1 MAVDSFYSF
10 CELCKTLADE
20 PSYNNKT
27 AIIKKFII
35 SKSSKGKYD
44 GDLVLFAKLL
54 LPGVEK
60 RIYNL
65 KDKQL
70 LKHTSQIFE
79 ADLEEMKLHLEGQ
92 GVVSN
97 TIQEFF
103 NKSCS
108 TVIPLKR
115 SILSLQEV
123 DGYLEELS
131 NVTKEEA
138 QIKVLTKIC
147 KRCTAENLCFI
158 IKLIKHDLRMNT
170 GPKHFFDALDSSA
183 YALFQAS
190 SDLKSVIEKWTQ
202 LNSEEKLSSGTKNL
216 LSIETSVM
224 TPIKP
229 MLADA
234 CKSIEQAIKKCPNGM
249 YSEIKYDGERVQVHK
264 NGNKFE
270 YYSRSLKSVQPH
282 KIADITHYLPQA
294 CPGGDTLILDGEVLL
309 MDTNTNKPLPFGT
322 LSIHKKSKFA
332 EATVCYVIF
341 DILQFNSES
350 LLKRPL
356 CERREILCKNVKEIK
371 GRIVFSE
378 MKEITK
384 SDELQCQLKK
394 VFSENLEG
402 LVIKDIKSIYEPGK
416 RHWLKIK
423 KDYLQDGAMADTADL
438 VVLGAYY
445 GTGNKGGMMSVF
457 LMGCYDPDQ
466 KKWLTVAKCGNGFDD
481 DTIKKLQSSLQM
493 KKISKDPDNVP
504 SWLKVNRSLIPDFVA
519 VDPKTSPVWEI
530 TGAEFSQSTTHTA
543 AGISIRFPRVTKVR
557 SDKNWKSATNLSQ
570 LQKLYNE
577 SKKTTDVDLA
587 GQSSFIQSETLV
599 SVESVSSSL
608 TNPPSKESESSRK
621 RKTPSESNKNML
633 SKKKTPSNEE
643 ATVESEKPVCQ
654 YGSNCYRK
662 NKEHFKEFSHGCSS
676 HGSSKTKVEEPSTTN
691 NNKKNLENIFTG
703 LTFVIAEN
711 VKESKKLRRFIVAY
725 DGDIAEEHETNS
737 ADYIVSEEK
746 IEDSGLHA
754 VVVKPEWIWTC
765 IKKKRI
771 ADHGSF

>member
-350 LLKRPL
+350 LLKSL
-356 CERREILCKNVKEIK
+356 YTVVCLWIHS
-371 GRIVFSE
+371 G
-378 MKEITK
+378 M
-384 SDELQCQLKK
+384 QC
-394 VFSENLEG
+394 V
-402 LVIKDIKSIYEPGK
+402 SIYEPGK

>member
-170 GPKHFFDALDSSA
+170 GPKHFFDSLDSSA

-190 SDLKSVIEKWTQ
+190 SDLKSVIEKWMQ
-202 LNSEEKLSSGTKNL
+202 LNSEKKLSSGTKNL
-216 LSIETSVM
+216 LSIETSIM

-350 LLKRPL
+350 LLKSL
-356 CERREILCKNVKEIK
+356 YTVVCLWIHS
-371 GRIVFSE
+371 G
-378 MKEITK
+378 M
-384 SDELQCQLKK
+384 QC
-394 VFSENLEG
+394 V
-402 LVIKDIKSIYEPGK
+402 SIYEPGK

-457 LMGCYDPDQ
+457 LMGCYDHNQ

-504 SWLKVNRSLIPDFVA
+504 SWLEVNRSLIPDFVA